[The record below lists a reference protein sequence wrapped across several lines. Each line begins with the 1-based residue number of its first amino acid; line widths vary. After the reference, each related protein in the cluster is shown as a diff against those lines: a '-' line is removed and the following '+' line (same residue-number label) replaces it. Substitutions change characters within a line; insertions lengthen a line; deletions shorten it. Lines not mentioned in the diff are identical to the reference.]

1 MATQT
6 ENIGLTKPAGTEKYS
21 LDVNNENLEKIDA
34 VLGEIQEAVGTGSGG
49 GLGDKV
55 GNYDDTEA
63 GTVFGD
69 LNIIKEQTEQNGT
82 DIAEVKQTA
91 NNNSDKL
98 TALQTTAGNTKTV
111 VDVVNTNTETVKQN
125 TETLKTTANGIS
137 AKVDSINTN
146 VSENGTKL
154 DTLADKADVI
164 SGQVQTVGNNVN
176 TANTN
181 ISSVKSTGETTAA
194 NVASVKTTVEGTDGK
209 VDTLIA
215 NNRLKSFV
223 YAKMPSGGS
232 GKWLTVCEIT
242 GRGVIEKAIAL
253 AGSATGWQ
261 MRITVDDAV
270 VYWSTANA
278 NSWIGV
284 IKDCNFNNS
293 ALYQMAMNTAGKLA
307 LIAITIG
314 TNGEWRNSFP
324 GENNVTSCVAVV
336 PGGIRFYKNFKV
348 EMYNFTGAV
357 TIGGEI
363 TETSTAVTL

>member
-1 MATQT
+1 MATKT
-6 ENIGLTKPAGTEKYS
+6 KTLGLTKAAGSEKYS
-21 LDVNNENLEKIDA
+21 IDVVNENLDKVDEAIGELRES
-34 VLGEIQEAVGTGSGG
+34 LGENSPIVTALEAIKTSIES
-49 GLGDKV
+49 
-55 GNYDDTEA
+55 DTTSAEFSDVKA
-63 GTVFGD
+63 LV
-69 LNIIKEQTEQNGT
+69 NG
-82 DIAEVKQTA
+82 
-91 NNNSDKL
+91 NSDKL
-98 TALQTTAGNTKTV
+98 TALQTTVGNTKTV
-111 VDVVNTNTETVKQN
+111 VDAVNTNTVTVKQN
-125 TETLKTTANGIS
+125 TESLMQSSEGIV
-137 AKVDSINTN
+137 AKVEDINAN
-146 VSENGTKL
+146 VSENGTAISDL
-154 DTLADKADVI
+154 DSKADVI
-164 SGQVQTVGNNVN
+164 SGQVQTVGNDVSSVKTDIASVRSSVN

-181 ISSVKSTGETTAA
+181 ISSI
-194 NVASVKTTVEGTDGK
+194 KTTIESTSGK

-223 YAKMPSGGS
+223 YAKMPAGGS

-242 GRGVIEKAIAL
+242 GRGAIEKAIAL

-293 ALYQMAMNTAGKLA
+293 ALYQMAMNTAGRLA

-314 TNGEWRNSFP
+314 TTGEWRNSFP
-324 GENNVTSCVAVV
+324 GENNVASCVAVV

-348 EMYNFTGAV
+348 EMYDFTGAV